1 MANTEKRVSQKRCG
15 SEMSNWAGGLL
26 VDAISYDLQ
35 MARISNFVYY
45 VLRQRNGRSMLDVF
59 FIFHKEYTK
68 FNFCIYTNS
77 HLLPAPVLRIRL
89 SDQLSPYLMRISL
102 KNFATKHR
110 IIIEKPQLLSGYFLA
125 VNE

>member
-26 VDAISYDLQ
+26 VYAISYDLQ

-59 FIFHKEYTK
+59 F
-68 FNFCIYTNS
+68 
-77 HLLPAPVLRIRL
+77 
-89 SDQLSPYLMRISL
+89 
-102 KNFATKHR
+102 
-110 IIIEKPQLLSGYFLA
+110 YFS
-125 VNE
+125 